1 MRNSILNPYI
11 VYALSWAL
19 VLLLYDFAW
28 SEMFPPIS
36 NMLYTFI
43 ISTSIVSLILG
54 LIFLKKRYFAYHKI
68 KYAPGKI
75 RKLTTIYVVLN
86 ILEIVYSRHIP
97 ILSIVLGGKTD
108 STNYGI
114 PILHPLVVTLGIFLG
129 LYIFHMIISV
139 PKEYRSKLYIYYML
153 SYIGVFV
160 IYGRGLMFMTILG
173 CAIIYA
179 MSKKLQFKQYILLC
193 AFSIVTLFFFGLFGN
208 IRVGEL
214 GVDITKVGQAS
225 SKFENSGVPT
235 EFFWSYIYMTSP
247 IANLEYNIESTP
259 DKQIT
264 FGDVGLLYMSEI
276 IPQFISNKIISAPVA
291 ESKLIVESLNVPTVY
306 ARCYSIA
313 GEKGMWIMF
322 LHIIFYIFIVL
333 ALIPKSSEYFVVSIV
348 VLDILMVG
356 NVFDNMMN
364 YILSYTVLYAILFSV
379 LHKYKFRIR

>member
-43 ISTSIVSLILG
+43 ISTSIISLILG

-264 FGDVGLLYMSEI
+264 FGNVGLLYMSEI
-276 IPQFISNKIISAPVA
+276 IPQFISNKI
-291 ESKLIVESLNVPTVY
+291 
-306 ARCYSIA
+306 
-313 GEKGMWIMF
+313 EK
-322 LHIIFYIFIVL
+322 
-333 ALIPKSSEYFVVSIV
+333 
-348 VLDILMVG
+348 
-356 NVFDNMMN
+356 N
-364 YILSYTVLYAILFSV
+364 
-379 LHKYKFRIR
+379 